1 MVSVIGC
8 LEKTGDN
15 SYKVLD
21 PLDPDT
27 DSGTWKWT
35 SSMADNGPMY
45 IRRSTTI
52 DMAQDMTYALEER
65 EQYKEA
71 IARIDMDKEYY
82 PQMLMKYTSEDQNNM
97 AVTQANV
104 SNVTEATGVCG

>member
-1 MVSVIGC
+1 
-8 LEKTGDN
+8 
-15 SYKVLD
+15 
-21 PLDPDT
+21 
-27 DSGTWKWT
+27 
-35 SSMADNGPMY
+35 MADNGPMY

-104 SNVTEATGVCG
+104 TNVTDAYWGKFLVADW